1 MCASRRVATSE
12 PFIDESFGISVDY
25 AKKRFKVSSRHSS
38 VARRCAGRGGV
49 IRRATHNFHS
59 SSVVLSARLFPTSV
73 RHAWSGTG
81 GPSRGDGSRIGR
93 HDERP
98 PPPPVCSVCNR
109 RFCSCSNRV
118 LTEPQIP
125 GPEDCCQS
133 IPQCKFCVWTV
144 YEEQLEEYRKGRE

>member
-1 MCASRRVATSE
+1 MEDGDLFDAPPSE
-12 PFIDESFGISVDY
+12 DDFYFTNGVRFVQPY
-25 AKKRFKVSSRHSS
+25 AFDFVCHVKKRQEGVTIVELFIREFPNRPKSYYEAAHGQGLLRVEKVTP
-38 VARRCAGRGGV
+38 ANNGG
-49 IRRATHNFHS
+49 S
-59 SSVVLSARLFPTSV
+59 KK
-73 RHAWSGTG
+73 
-81 GPSRGDGSRIGR
+81 
-93 HDERP
+93 RP

>member
-1 MCASRRVATSE
+1 MCFATRRDVGTLHRRKFRDFRRLRQKAIQSE
-12 PFIDESFGISVDY
+12 FKTLFGR
-25 AKKRFKVSSRHSS
+25 AAMRG
-38 VARRCAGRGGV
+38 ARGV

-98 PPPPVCSVCNR
+98 LPPPVCSVCNR